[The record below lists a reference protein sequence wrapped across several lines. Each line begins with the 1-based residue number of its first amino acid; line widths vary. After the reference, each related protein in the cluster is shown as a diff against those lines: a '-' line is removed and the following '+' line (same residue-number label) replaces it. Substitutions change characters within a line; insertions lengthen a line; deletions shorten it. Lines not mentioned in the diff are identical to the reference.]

1 MSQLHRARRCFVLP
15 VVLAAFSALA
25 SAAHRGEVSIASG
38 RLKGTY
44 NSDHSVLMFKG
55 VPFAAA
61 PTGDLR
67 WKAPEPAKKWSG
79 VRAADKFGSACMQ
92 TDVFGDIL
100 QFMRDAQPNE
110 DCLNLTIWL
119 PASASAKSKLPVFV
133 WYYGGGF
140 VAGGNS
146 ELRYDGEA
154 LAKKGVIV
162 VEPNY
167 RLGVFGFLSH
177 PELTKESGHN
187 SSGNYGLLDQV
198 AALEWVVKNI
208 AAFGGDPRNITVG
221 GESAGSL
228 SVSAL
233 MASPLSRNLFQKAI
247 GESGAFFPASPTAG
261 MQLRPVSVTEQT
273 GLKFAESAG
282 AKSLAELRA
291 KSGDEILQAAAKFNG
306 GWAFGPNADGYYLP
320 TDAISIYAKGQQ
332 ARVPLLAGWNADEGK
347 MQVLLNPQKT
357 TAASFKEMAEKR
369 FGENAAE
376 FLKLYPASTDD
387 EALVSAE
394 SLSGDDFI
402 AFSTWKWMD
411 LHSKSGAPVY
421 QYHFEQTPKYKPGY
435 KMDSLPAEEAGARH
449 AGELEYVFGTL
460 KLAQPE
466 SPWAD
471 EDLKLSD
478 AIGTYWTSFIKTGN
492 PNASG
497 LPTWPPYKGID
508 EYAVMHLSGKKLGAA
523 LDTTRPRYLFLDS
536 HSTPASPQKPTTS
549 QLKERDTQNVTPP
562 GVGPSVEMLTPTDG
576 VDFREYVAGVWTKV
590 RLNWYAAMP
599 ESAQLGEK
607 GKVVVRFQIQRDGA
621 LPSIGLAVENSS
633 NHAPLDKAAVT
644 AIQKSA
650 PFKHLPEA
658 FHGPWIDLRFVFLY
672 NLPLRR

>member
-1 MSQLHRARRCFVLP
+1 MAQFRVSVRRIALFGCRTLRFP
-15 VVLAAFSALA
+15 GCGLAVSLALA
-25 SAAHRGEVSIASG
+25 SFSVAIARSTDEVTITSG
-38 RLKGTY
+38 KLKGAY

-55 VPFAAA
+55 VPFAA
-61 PTGDLR
+61 PPVGDLR
-67 WKAPEPAKKWSG
+67 WKAPQPAMKWNG
-79 VRAADKFGSACMQ
+79 VRAADKFGPACMQ

-100 QFMRDAQPNE
+100 QFMRDAQPSE

-119 PASASAKSKLPVFV
+119 PASAKAKSKLPVFV

-167 RLGVFGFLSH
+167 RLGIFGFLSH

-187 SSGNYGLLDQV
+187 GSGNYGLLDQV
-198 AALEWVVKNI
+198 AALQWVVKNI
-208 AAFGGDPRNITVG
+208 AAFGGNPHNITIG

-273 GLKFAESAG
+273 GRKFAESVR

-291 KSGDEILQAAAKFNG
+291 KSGEEILQAAAAKFNNG
-306 GWAFGPNADGYYLP
+306 FAFGPNADGYYLP
-320 TDAISIYAKGQQ
+320 TDALSIYSKGEQ
-332 ARVPLLAGWNADEGK
+332 AHVPLLAGWNADEGK
-347 MQVLLNPQKT
+347 AQVLLTPQKP

-369 FGENAAE
+369 FGENAAD
-376 FLKLYPASTDD
+376 FLKLYTASNDD

-394 SLSGDDFI
+394 TLSGDDFI
-402 AFSTWKWMD
+402 AFSTWKWLE

-421 QYHFEQTPKYKPGY
+421 RYHFEQTPKYKPGY
-435 KMDSLPAEEAGARH
+435 KMGTLPAEEAGARH

-466 SPWAD
+466 SPWSD
-471 EDLKLSD
+471 EDYKLSD
-478 AIGTYWTSFIKTGN
+478 AIGTYWTNFIKTGN
-492 PNASG
+492 PNRPWLERPMPKWPTYRGSAS
-497 LPTWPPYKGID
+497 KGSVASPDLTSAASAGDPASDSYWI
-508 EYAVMHLSGKKLGAA
+508 MHLSAHKLGAA
-523 LDTTRPRYLFLDS
+523 PDTTRPRYLFLDS
-536 HSTPASPQKPTTS
+536 HSAPHTTAAGS
-549 QLKERDTQNVTPP
+549 Q
-562 GVGPSVEMLTPTDG
+562 
-576 VDFREYVAGVWTKV
+576 
-590 RLNWYAAMP
+590 
-599 ESAQLGEK
+599 
-607 GKVVVRFQIQRDGA
+607 
-621 LPSIGLAVENSS
+621 
-633 NHAPLDKAAVT
+633 
-644 AIQKSA
+644 
-650 PFKHLPEA
+650 
-658 FHGPWIDLRFVFLY
+658 
-672 NLPLRR
+672 